1 MPSSSP
7 AEIRYCEH
15 AARVIRIEA
24 PAITELV
31 AAMAHLD
38 KALAAD
44 PAQTTGHYTSSDQ
57 QHLVP
62 EWIHSN
68 ADQIRTRL
76 DNLTSNYPRPSRTRP
91 TTPEGTRP

>member
-44 PAQTTGHYTSSDQ
+44 PAQTTSHYTPRDRQ
-57 QHLVP
+57 DLVP
-62 EWIHSN
+62 DWIHN
-68 ADQIRTRL
+68 HTDQIRARL
-76 DNLTSNYPRPSRTRP
+76 DALTSRYPRPGTPP
-91 TTPEGTRP
+91 TT

>member
-1 MPSSSP
+1 MPPTSP

-24 PAITELV
+24 PAITELL

-44 PAQTTGHYTSSDQ
+44 PDHTTSHYTPQ
-57 QHLVP
+57 NRQHLVP
-62 EWIHSN
+62 DWIHGN
-68 ADQIRTRL
+68 ADQIRARL
-76 DNLTSNYPRPSRTRP
+76 DPLPSRYPRPD
-91 TTPEGTRP
+91 TPPAS

>member
-1 MPSSSP
+1 MSSNSP

-24 PAITELV
+24 PAITELL

-38 KALAAD
+38 KALTAD
-44 PAQTTGHYTSSDQ
+44 PAQTTAHFAPRDRQ
-57 QHLVP
+57 DLVP
-62 EWIHSN
+62 DWIHSN

-76 DNLTSNYPRPSRTRP
+76 EALISRYPRPEVQDPPASA
-91 TTPEGTRP
+91 

>member
-1 MPSSSP
+1 MSPTSP

-24 PAITELV
+24 PAITELL

-44 PAQTTGHYTSSDQ
+44 PAQTAGHYAPRGRQD
-57 QHLVP
+57 LVP

-76 DNLTSNYPRPSRTRP
+76 DNLTSRYPRLEAQDP
-91 TTPEGTRP
+91 TSA

>member
-1 MPSSSP
+1 MPASSP

-38 KALAAD
+38 KALSAD
-44 PAQTTGHYTSSDQ
+44 PDHTTGHYTPQ
-57 QHLVP
+57 NRQHLVP
-62 EWIHSN
+62 DWIHGN
-68 ADQIRTRL
+68 ADQIRARL
-76 DNLTSNYPRPSRTRP
+76 DALTSRYPRSI
-91 TTPEGTRP
+91 TPEGTRP